1 MKASSD
7 FKYKKKIHADWCDI
21 SLNKQILNSASPQP
35 LFLQFLIELLKGL
48 GVKKKTNKEKKKK
61 RNLFSPFVQCYFS
74 RPVVL
79 ELGVVGG

>member
-1 MKASSD
+1 MYYVIEKVINISRSSMKASSD

-48 GVKKKTNKEKKKK
+48 GVKKKNK
-61 RNLFSPFVQCYFS
+61 
-74 RPVVL
+74 
-79 ELGVVGG
+79 

>member
-48 GVKKKTNKEKKKK
+48 GVKKKNK
-61 RNLFSPFVQCYFS
+61 
-74 RPVVL
+74 
-79 ELGVVGG
+79 